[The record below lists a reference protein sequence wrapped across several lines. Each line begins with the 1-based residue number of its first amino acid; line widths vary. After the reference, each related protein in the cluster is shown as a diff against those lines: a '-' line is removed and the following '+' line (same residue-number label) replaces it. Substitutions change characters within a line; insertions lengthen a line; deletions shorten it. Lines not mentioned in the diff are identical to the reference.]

1 MENYKI
7 TWTDVMNNTF
17 EGLVWFNQLKDTLK
31 ELINTEGIT
40 SILVKDSKN
49 VTVFGTDIYES
60 IGEVPSLINENTT
73 DKLNIIL

>member
-17 EGLVWFNQLKDTLK
+17 EGLVWFNQLNDTLK

-40 SILVKDSKN
+40 SILVNDSKN

-60 IGEVPSLINENTT
+60 TGEVPSLINENTT